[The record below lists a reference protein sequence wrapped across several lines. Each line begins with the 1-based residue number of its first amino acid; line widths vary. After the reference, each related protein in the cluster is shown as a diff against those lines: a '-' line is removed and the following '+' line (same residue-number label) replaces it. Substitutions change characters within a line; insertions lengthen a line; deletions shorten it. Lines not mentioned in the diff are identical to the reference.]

1 MVRNVIVLDTHAL
14 VWWTQEPALLGSG
27 ASDALFRTDR
37 ILVPAIC
44 FWETS
49 LLIRKG
55 RLSLKR
61 GQPVDEW
68 ASDVLSIPRVFPV
81 ALTPALALSAD
92 ALQMH
97 PDPADR
103 FIAATALEHRASLVT
118 KDELMRSI
126 PWLKTVW

>member
-1 MVRNVIVLDTHAL
+1 MVRDVIVLDTHAL
-14 VWWTQEPALLGSG
+14 VWWTQQPELLGNEAAEFIKQS
-27 ASDALFRTDR
+27 DR

-49 LLIRKG
+49 LLVRKG

-68 ASDVLSIPRVFPV
+68 ASEVLAIPRVVHVP
-81 ALTPALALSAD
+81 LTAALALSAD

-97 PDPADR
+97 ADPADR
-103 FIAATALEHRASLVT
+103 FIVATALEQRTPLVT
-118 KDELMRSI
+118 KDDLLRSLT
-126 PWLKTVW
+126 WLKTVW

>member
-14 VWWTQEPALLGSG
+14 VWWTQQPELLGS
-27 ASDALFRTDR
+27 DAAEAIARSDR

-49 LLIRKG
+49 LLVRRG

-68 ASDVLSIPRVFPV
+68 ASEVLAIPRVVSAP
-81 ALTPALALSAD
+81 LTAALALSAD

-103 FIAATALEHRASLVT
+103 FIVATTLEQRTSLVT
-118 KDELMRSI
+118 KDDLLRGL

>member
-1 MVRNVIVLDTHAL
+1 MVRDMIVLDTHAL
-14 VWWTQEPALLGSG
+14 VWWTQQPELLGND
-27 ASDALFRTDR
+27 ASEAIAQADR
-37 ILVPAIC
+37 VLIPAIC

-49 LLIRKG
+49 LLVRKG

-68 ASDVLSIPRVFPV
+68 ASEVLAIPRVIPA
-81 ALTPALALSAD
+81 ALTPALALAAD

-103 FIAATALEHRASLVT
+103 FIVATALEQRSLLVT
-118 KDELMRSI
+118 KDDLLRSL

>member
-1 MVRNVIVLDTHAL
+1 MVRDVIVLDTHAL
-14 VWWTQEPALLGSG
+14 VWWTQQSELLGNEAAEAIAQS
-27 ASDALFRTDR
+27 DR

-44 FWETS
+44 FWETA
-49 LLIRKG
+49 LLVRTG

-68 ASDVLSIPRVFPV
+68 ASEVLAIPRVIAVP
-81 ALTPALALSAD
+81 LTPTLALSAD

-103 FIAATALEHRASLVT
+103 FIVATAIEQRASLVT
-118 KDELMRSI
+118 KDELLRSLS
-126 PWLKTVW
+126 WLKTVW